1 MIIDCHGHLLPE
13 VLLEELADRRSD
25 FPSIQVERAD
35 GKWQLGFAGGALTR
49 PVMPRLRET
58 EERFAWMKREGLEH
72 QVCGGWLDAFGYE
85 LPAEEGVRWS
95 RLTNHHLA
103 KAAAEAG
110 KVTALCTVPLQDGH
124 KAAMVLAEA
133 MDEHRFAG
141 AMIGTQP
148 KGQGGNLDDPDLEPF
163 WQAANE
169 RGAVIMVHP
178 VFDVTD
184 KRVLDYDMVNAVAR
198 LNDLTTAVARLL
210 FSGHLL
216 KYDAMRLVVLTGGAA
231 LPYCLGRL
239 VRNHENHPDYAD
251 PRAGFG
257 RLWFDSLVFEPEV
270 LEFLCQRVG
279 AGRVMLGSDW
289 PFPIGDF
296 TPAKVVRNANLSPGD
311 REAILGGTAAELLG
325 L

>member
-13 VLLEELADRRSD
+13 PLLEELVDRQSD
-25 FPSIQVERAD
+25 FPSIQVQRTD

-49 PVMPRLRET
+49 PIMPRLRET
-58 EERFAWMKREGLEH
+58 EQRFDWMAKEGLEH

-85 LPAEEGVRWS
+85 LPAEEGARWA
-95 RLTNHHLA
+95 RLTNYHLA
-103 KAAAEAG
+103 KAAKEVG
-110 KVTALCTVPLQDGH
+110 KVTPLCTVPLQDG
-124 KAAMVLAEA
+124 KLAAMILAEA
-133 MDEHRFAG
+133 MDEHGFAG

-148 KGQGGNLDDPDLEPF
+148 KGLGGNLDDPDLDPF
-163 WQAANE
+163 WQAAHN
-169 RGAVIMVHP
+169 RGAVIMIHP

-184 KRVLDYDMVNAVAR
+184 KRVLDFDMVNAVAR

-210 FSGHLL
+210 FSGHLV
-216 KYDAMRLVVLTGGAA
+216 KYDRMKFVVLTGGAA

-239 VRNHENHPDYAD
+239 MRNHENHPEYAD
-251 PRAGFG
+251 PRAGFE
-257 RLWFDSLVFEPEV
+257 RLYFDSLVFEPDV
-270 LEFLCQRVG
+270 LEFLCKRVG

-296 TPAKVVRNANLSPGD
+296 TPAKVVQNANLSASD
-311 REAILGGTAAELLG
+311 RDAILGGTAAELLG

>member
-13 VLLEELADRRSD
+13 VLLEELADSAAD
-25 FPSIQVERAD
+25 FPSIQVQRTD

-49 PVMPRLRET
+49 PIMPRLRET
-58 EERFAWMKREGLEH
+58 EQRFDWMKREGLDH

-85 LPAEEGVRWS
+85 LPATEGARWS
-95 RLTNHHLA
+95 RLTNKHLA
-103 KAAAEAG
+103 RAAADAG
-110 KVTALCTVPLQDGH
+110 KVTTLCTVPLQDG
-124 KAAMVLAEA
+124 KQAAAVLAEA
-133 MDEHRFAG
+133 MDNGFAG

-148 KGQGGNLDDPDLEPF
+148 KGLGGNLDDPDLDVF
-163 WQAANE
+163 WQAASE
-169 RGAVIMVHP
+169 LEAAIMVHP

-210 FSGHLL
+210 FSGHLVRYSGM
-216 KYDAMRLVVLTGGAA
+216 KFVVLTGGAA

-239 VRNHENHPDYAD
+239 LRNYENHPEYAD
-251 PRAGFG
+251 PRAGFEQ
-257 RLWFDSLVFEPEV
+257 LYFDSLVFEPDV
-270 LEFLCQRVG
+270 LEFLCKRVG

-296 TPAKVVRNANLSPGD
+296 TPAKVVRDANLTPGD
-311 REAILGGTAAELLG
+311 RDAILGGTAAELLG

>member
-1 MIIDCHGHLLPE
+1 MIIDCHGHFLPQAM
-13 VLLEELADRRSD
+13 LEEIADRAAD
-25 FPSIQVERAD
+25 FPSVAVEQAD
-35 GKWQLGFAGGALTR
+35 GKWQLGFAGGKLTR
-49 PVMPRLRET
+49 PIMPRLREV
-58 EERFAWMKREGLEH
+58 EQRFDWMKREGLDH

-85 LPAEEGVRWS
+85 LPPDEGVRWA
-95 RLTNHHLA
+95 RMTNAHLS

-110 KVTALCTVPLQDGH
+110 KVTPLCTVPLQDGP
-124 KAAMVLAEA
+124 KAAMVLADA
-133 MDEHRFAG
+133 MDQGFAG

-148 KGQGGNLDDPDLEPF
+148 KGLGGNLDDPDLDAF
-163 WQAANE
+163 WQTASD

-210 FSGHLL
+210 FSGHLV
-216 KYDAMRLVVLTGGAA
+216 KYDGMKFVVLTGGAA

-239 VRNHENHPDYAD
+239 LRNHENHPEYAD
-251 PRAGFG
+251 PRAGFEQ
-257 RLWFDSLVFEPEV
+257 LYFDSIVFEPDV
-270 LEFLCQRVG
+270 LEFLSRRVG

-296 TPAKVVRNANLSPGD
+296 NPAKVVRDADLSSSERD
-311 REAILGGTAAELLG
+311 AILGGTAADLLG

>member
-13 VLLEELADRRSD
+13 LLLEELADSPSQ
-25 FPSIQVERAD
+25 FPSVQVQRTE

-58 EERFAWMKREGLEH
+58 EQRFDWMAKEGLEH

-85 LPAEEGVRWS
+85 LPADEGARWA
-95 RLTNHHLA
+95 RLTNKHLA
-103 KAAAEAG
+103 AAAKEAG
-110 KVTALCTVPLQDGH
+110 KVTTLCSVPLQDG
-124 KAAMVLAEA
+124 KLAATILAEA
-133 MDEHRFAG
+133 MDEHGFAG

-148 KGQGGNLDDPDLEPF
+148 KGLGGNLDDPDLDPF
-163 WQAANE
+163 WQAAHD
-169 RGAVIMVHP
+169 RGAVIMIHP

-184 KRVLDYDMVNAVAR
+184 KRVLDFDMVNAVAR

-210 FSGHLL
+210 FSGHLV
-216 KYDAMRLVVLTGGAA
+216 KYDGMKFVVLTGGAA

-239 VRNHENHPDYAD
+239 MRNHENHPEYAD
-251 PRAGFG
+251 PRAGFEQ
-257 RLWFDSLVFEPEV
+257 LYFDSLVFEPDV
-270 LEFLCQRVG
+270 LEFLCKRVG

-296 TPAKVVRNANLSPGD
+296 APAKVVKNANLSASD
-311 REAILGGTAAELLG
+311 RDAILGGTAAELLG

>member
-13 VLLEELADRRSD
+13 VLLEELADRKSD
-25 FPSIQVERAD
+25 FPSIQVERTD
-35 GKWQLGFAGGALTR
+35 SKWQLGFAGGALTR
-49 PVMPRLRET
+49 PIMPRLRET
-58 EERFAWMKREGLEH
+58 EQRFEWMAKEGLEH

-85 LPAEEGVRWS
+85 LPADEGVRWS

-103 KAAAEAG
+103 RAAREAE
-110 KVTALCTVPLQDGH
+110 KVTALCTVPLQGGA

-133 MDEHRFAG
+133 MDEHGFAG

-148 KGQGGNLDDPDLEPF
+148 KGLGGNLDDPDLEPF
-163 WQAANE
+163 WQAAHD
-169 RGAVIMVHP
+169 RDAVIMIHP

-184 KRVLDYDMVNAVAR
+184 KRVLDFDMVNAVAR

-210 FSGHLL
+210 FSGHLV
-216 KYDAMRLVVLTGGAA
+216 KYDRMKFVVLTGGAA

-239 VRNHENHPDYAD
+239 MRNHENHPEYAD
-251 PRAGFG
+251 PRAGFKN
-257 RLWFDSLVFEPEV
+257 LYFDSLVFEPDV

-279 AGRVMLGSDW
+279 ADRVMLGSDW

-296 TPAKVVRNANLSPGD
+296 TPAKVVKNANLSASD
-311 REAILGGTAAELLG
+311 RDAILGGTAAELLG